1 MPKTLI
7 ESLSFRL
14 MTVDDLD
21 VVQEL
26 DKQSFTN
33 PWPEGAFKYE
43 LIESQNS
50 RCWVAEMKQSQ
61 RSRVIGS
68 AVLWII
74 LDEAHIA
81 TLAVDPLYRGHGIGK
96 RLLAVALIDAHNVG
110 AKKAFLEARKNN
122 QDALHLYFGFGFNA
136 VGIRPGYYPDN
147 HEDAL
152 LLSLDELDPS
162 KLEKLIEA

>member
-1 MPKTLI
+1 MPKKLR

-26 DKQSFTN
+26 DRQSFTN

-43 LIESQNS
+43 LFESQNS
-50 RCWVAEMKQSQ
+50 RCWVAEIKQNQQSM
-61 RSRVIGS
+61 VIGS

-81 TLAVDPLYRGHGIGK
+81 TLAVDPNYRGHGIGK
-96 RLLAVALIDAHNVG
+96 RLLAVALIDAYNVG

-122 QDALHLYFGFGFNA
+122 QDALHLYYGFGFNA

-162 KLEKLIEA
+162 KLENLAEA

>member
-96 RLLAVALIDAHNVG
+96 RLLAVALIDAHSVG
-110 AKKAFLEARKNN
+110 ANKAFLEARKNN
-122 QDALHLYFGFGFNA
+122 QDALHLYYGFGFNA

>member
-1 MPKTLI
+1 
-7 ESLSFRL
+7 
-14 MTVDDLD
+14 MTVEDL
-21 VVQEL
+21 VSVQEL

-50 RCWVAEMKQSQ
+50 LCWVAEIKQDEQ
-61 RSRVIGS
+61 TRIVGS
-68 AVLWII
+68 VVVWII

-81 TLAVDPLYRGHGIGK
+81 TLAVEPFYRGHGIGR
-96 RLLAVALIDAHNVG
+96 RLLAVALRDAHQVG
-110 AKKAFLEARKNN
+110 AKKAFLEARRNN
-122 QDALHLYFGFGFNA
+122 LDALHLYYGFGFNT

-152 LLSLDELDPS
+152 LLTLEELDPI
-162 KLEKLIEA
+162 KLEKLTEA

>member
-1 MPKTLI
+1 MPKTLR

-26 DKQSFTN
+26 DRQSFTN

-50 RCWVAEMKQSQ
+50 RCWVAEIKQNQ
-61 RSRVIGS
+61 RSMVIGS

-81 TLAVDPLYRGHGIGK
+81 TLAVDPLYRGHGVGK
-96 RLLAVALIDAHNVG
+96 RLLAIALIDAYSAG

-122 QDALHLYFGFGFNA
+122 QDALHLYYGFGFTA

-162 KLEKLIEA
+162 KLEKLAEA

>member
-1 MPKTLI
+1 
-7 ESLSFRL
+7 
-14 MTVDDLD
+14 MTVDDLA

-50 RCWVAEMKQSQ
+50 RCWVAETKLDQQ
-61 RSRVIGS
+61 TRVIGS
-68 AVLWII
+68 SVIWII

-81 TLAVDPLYRGHGIGK
+81 TLAVDPLYRGHGIGR
-96 RLLAVALIDAHNVG
+96 RLLAAGLIDAYQFG
-110 AKKAFLEARKNN
+110 ARKAFLEARKNN
-122 QDALHLYFGFGFNA
+122 QDALHLYYGFGFNA

-152 LLSLDELDPS
+152 LLTLDELDLS
-162 KLEKLIEA
+162 KLEKLVEA

>member
-1 MPKTLI
+1 MPKTLR

-26 DKQSFTN
+26 DRQSFTN

-50 RCWVAEMKQSQ
+50 RCWVAEIKQNQ
-61 RSRVIGS
+61 RSMVIGS

-81 TLAVDPLYRGHGIGK
+81 TLAVDPL
-96 RLLAVALIDAHNVG
+96 
-110 AKKAFLEARKNN
+110 
-122 QDALHLYFGFGFNA
+122 
-136 VGIRPGYYPDN
+136 
-147 HEDAL
+147 
-152 LLSLDELDPS
+152 
-162 KLEKLIEA
+162 

>member
-7 ESLSFRL
+7 ECLSFRL
-14 MTVDDLD
+14 MAVDDLAA
-21 VVQEL
+21 VQEL
-26 DKQSFTN
+26 DKQSFAN

-50 RCWVAEMKQSQ
+50 RCWVAEIKQDQ
-61 RSRVIGS
+61 QIRVIGS
-68 AVLWII
+68 AVIWII

-81 TLAVDPLYRGHGIGK
+81 TLAVDPIYRGHGIGR
-96 RLLAVALIDAHNVG
+96 RLLAVALIDAYRVG
-110 AKKAFLEARKNN
+110 ASKAFLEARKNN
-122 QDALHLYFGFGFNA
+122 KDALHLYYGFGFTA

-152 LLSLDELDPS
+152 LLTLDELDPS
-162 KLEKLIEA
+162 KLEKLIEV